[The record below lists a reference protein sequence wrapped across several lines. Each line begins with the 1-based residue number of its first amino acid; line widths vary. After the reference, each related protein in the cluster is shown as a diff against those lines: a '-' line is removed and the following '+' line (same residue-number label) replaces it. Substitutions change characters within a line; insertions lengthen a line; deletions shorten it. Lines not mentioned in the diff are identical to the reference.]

1 MAKPPGRKP
10 TPTHLKLL
18 RGTPGKRRLNHN
30 EPRPETAIPKFP
42 QHLNET
48 AKKEWTRISK
58 HLASLGLLSEIDR
71 AALAAFCVAW
81 ARWAEAEEKLKAHG
95 ILVKSKS
102 PNGFPVQSPYL
113 AIANKAMKQMVDLA
127 TEFGMTPS
135 SRSRTRAQKDPD
147 DDEFLPKPRPV

>member
-18 RGTPGKRRLNHN
+18 RGNPGKRPLNHD
-30 EPRPETAIPKFP
+30 EPTPKTAIPKCP
-42 QHLNET
+42 QHLDET
-48 AKKEWTRISK
+48 ARKEWTRISK
-58 HLASLGLLSEIDR
+58 HLAALGLVSEIDR

-81 ARWAEAEEKLKAHG
+81 SRWVEAEEKLKTHG

-102 PNGFPVQSPYL
+102 PNGFPIPSPFL

-135 SRSRTRAQKDPD
+135 SRTRTRTQRDPG